1 MEDDGGSVLTNGV
14 SREIKEAIERVVQYL
29 KTTHA
34 ILAQKVSGKYLSKY
48 ASSLTI

>member
-14 SREIKEAIERVVQYL
+14 SREIREAIVRVAEYL
-29 KTTHA
+29 QKTHA
-34 ILAQKVSGKYLSKY
+34 ILAQKVSGNCLSKY

>member
-29 KTTHA
+29 QTTHA
-34 ILAQKVSGKYLSKY
+34 ILAQKVSGNYLSKY